1 MVSRRGHD
9 KDYPGRLGVVGLVF
23 AVAVAGLAWR
33 LIELQVLDCDF
44 LRGEGEARH
53 LRVVK
58 MPAHRG
64 IITDRH
70 GEPLAVSTP
79 VASIWFNPQLL
90 GKAREQWRALAKAAG
105 VSMAHL
111 EKRIKEGGE
120 REFVYLNRWVEP
132 DVAQRVQAL
141 DIPGVNL
148 QSEYRRYYPAGPVAA
163 HVVGFT
169 NIDDRGQEGL
179 ELAFDETLRGIP
191 GKKRVIQ
198 DSRGRVVED
207 VENLRVPRPGRDLRL
222 SIDLRL
228 QYLAY
233 RELKTAVQAHNAR
246 AGSLV
251 ILDVGTGEVLAMVNQ
266 PSYNPNDRSQLKS
279 HLYRNRAVTD
289 LFEPGSTIK
298 PFTIGIAL
306 ESGKYYPHTPIDT
319 APGYFRV
326 GRYTIRDIRN
336 YGRID
341 VSTVIKKSS
350 NVGASKIALSL
361 DPQRLWQGFSQAG
374 LGASTA
380 SGFPGEAEG
389 HLPNPRFFPFREIE
403 QATLAFGYGLSVTPL
418 QLARAYA
425 ALGAGGELKPVSF
438 LYREQAIKGRQV
450 WSEGIAPAVLSMLE
464 EVISDGGTGERAYVP
479 SYRVAGKTGTVKKAT
494 RGGYA
499 KERYL
504 AVFAGLIPASH
515 PRLAAVVLI
524 DEPQGKYYGGQVAAP
539 VFSQVMI
546 GAMRLL
552 NIAPDNLP
560 PLRLAERENSG

>member
-1 MVSRRGHD
+1 MVSRRERD
-9 KDYPGRLGVVGLVF
+9 KNYPGRLGVVGLAF

-33 LIELQVLDCDF
+33 LVELQVLDCDF

-53 LRVVK
+53 LRVVE

-79 VASIWFNPQLL
+79 VASIWFNPRLL
-90 GKAREQWRALAKAAG
+90 GEAREQWRALAEAAG

-111 EKRIKEGGE
+111 EKRMKEGGR

-141 DIPGVNL
+141 EVPGVNL
-148 QSEYRRYYPAGPVAA
+148 QSEYRRYYPTGPVAA

-179 ELAFDETLRGIP
+179 ELALDETLRGIP

-207 VENLRVPRPGRDLRL
+207 VENLRVPRPGQDLRL

-233 RELKTAVQAHNAR
+233 RELKTAVQDHNAR

-266 PSYNPNDRSQLKS
+266 PSYNPNDRAQLKS

-298 PFTIGIAL
+298 PFTIGVAL

-326 GRYTIRDIRN
+326 GRYTIRDSRD

-361 DPQRLWQGFSQAG
+361 DPMRLWQGFYQAG
-374 LGASTA
+374 LGTSTA

-389 HLPNPRFFPFREIE
+389 HLPRSRTFPFREIE

-438 LYREQAIKGRQV
+438 LYREQAVREHQV
-450 WSEGIAPAVLSMLE
+450 WSEGIAPTVLSMLE
-464 EVISDGGTGERAYVP
+464 EVVSDGGTGERAYVP

-539 VFSQVMI
+539 VFSKVMI

-560 PLRLAERENSG
+560 PLHLAERENTE